1 MHSCALGAPDTTR
14 PWCVLNFLALDQAVY
29 GRVVTRFQVWVK
41 TMGRLSLV
49 FATLIFTVSAYAQPL
64 DLQATCAAQARKAF
78 NEWEREWK
86 NDPEVKAG
94 KTWKTFSTDYQS
106 HYNTKLKKCL
116 MLITMMGNQ
125 SQTSVYLSDAYE
137 RRIYAS
143 YLWFAH
149 ETKKDWEV
157 PPITCE
163 LVPPLRQKKHCTSRE
178 EFDAFVADYM
188 EE

>member
-1 MHSCALGAPDTTR
+1 MVR
-14 PWCVLNFLALDQAVY
+14 PTSV
-29 GRVVTRFQVWVK
+29 
-41 TMGRLSLV
+41 V

-78 NEWEREWK
+78 HEFEREWK
-86 NDPEVKAG
+86 TDPKAF
-94 KTWKTFSTDYQS
+94 KTLSTDYQS

-125 SQTSVYLSDAYE
+125 SQTSVYLSGAYE
-137 RRIYAS
+137 RRIYAEYRS
-143 YLWFAH
+143 G
-149 ETKKDWEV
+149 EV

-163 LVPPLRQKKHCTSRE
+163 LVPSLRQKKNCTSRE

>member
-1 MHSCALGAPDTTR
+1 
-14 PWCVLNFLALDQAVY
+14 
-29 GRVVTRFQVWVK
+29 
-41 TMGRLSLV
+41 MGRLSVL

-78 NEWEREWK
+78 NEFEREWK
-86 NDPEVKAG
+86 TDPGGKAF
-94 KTWKTFSTDYQS
+94 KTLSTDYQS

-125 SQTSVYLSDAYE
+125 SQASVYLSDAYE

-143 YLWFAH
+143 YLGFSH
-149 ETKKDWEV
+149 EIKEYWEV

-163 LVPPLRQKKHCTSRE
+163 LIPSLPEKKHCNSSE
-178 EFDAFVADYM
+178 EFDAFVAEYM

>member
-1 MHSCALGAPDTTR
+1 MVGA
-14 PWCVLNFLALDQAVY
+14 CVVI
-29 GRVVTRFQVWVK
+29 
-41 TMGRLSLV
+41 
-49 FATLIFTVSAYAQPL
+49 ATLIFTASAYAQSL

-78 NEWEREWK
+78 YEWEAEWK
-86 NDPEVKAG
+86 NDPAG
-94 KTWKTFSTDYQS
+94 KAFKTLSSDYQS

-116 MLITMMGNQ
+116 MLTESIRLMGNQ

-143 YLWFAH
+143 YLWVLH
-149 ETKKDWEV
+149 ETKKYWEV

-163 LVPPLRQKKHCTSRE
+163 LIPSLREKKHCNSRE
-178 EFDAFVADYM
+178 EFDAFVAGYM

>member
-1 MHSCALGAPDTTR
+1 
-14 PWCVLNFLALDQAVY
+14 
-29 GRVVTRFQVWVK
+29 
-41 TMGRLSLV
+41 MGRLSVV

-78 NEWEREWK
+78 NEFEREWK
-86 NDPEVKAG
+86 NDPAG
-94 KTWKTFSTDYQS
+94 KAFKTLSTDYQS
-106 HYNTKLKKCL
+106 HYNTKLEKCL

-137 RRIYAS
+137 RRIYAE
-143 YLWFAH
+143 Y
-149 ETKKDWEV
+149 TKYWEV

-163 LVPPLRQKKHCTSRE
+163 LVPSLREKKHCNSRE
-178 EFDAFVADYM
+178 EFDAFVAGYM

>member
-1 MHSCALGAPDTTR
+1 MVR
-14 PWCVLNFLALDQAVY
+14 PTSV
-29 GRVVTRFQVWVK
+29 
-41 TMGRLSLV
+41 V
-49 FATLIFTVSAYAQPL
+49 FATLIFTMSAYAQPL

-78 NEWEREWK
+78 HEFEREWK
-86 NDPEVKAG
+86 TDPKAF
-94 KTWKTFSTDYQS
+94 KPLSTDYQS

-143 YLWFAH
+143 YLWFSH
-149 ETKKDWEV
+149 EIKEYWEV
-157 PPITCE
+157 SPSTCE
-163 LVPPLRQKKHCTSRE
+163 LIPSLRQKKTCKDRE
-178 EFDAFVADYM
+178 EFDAFVANYM

>member
-1 MHSCALGAPDTTR
+1 
-14 PWCVLNFLALDQAVY
+14 
-29 GRVVTRFQVWVK
+29 
-41 TMGRLSLV
+41 MGRLSAV

-78 NEWEREWK
+78 NEFEREWK
-86 NDPEVKAG
+86 NDPAG
-94 KTWKTFSTDYQS
+94 KAFKTLSTDYQS
-106 HYNTKLKKCL
+106 HYNTKLEKCL

-137 RRIYAS
+137 RRIYAK
-143 YLWFAH
+143 YL
-149 ETKKDWEV
+149 V

-163 LVPPLRQKKHCTSRE
+163 LIPSLPEKKHCNSRE
-178 EFDAFVADYM
+178 EFDAFVAGYM

>member
-1 MHSCALGAPDTTR
+1 M
-14 PWCVLNFLALDQAVY
+14 V
-29 GRVVTRFQVWVK
+29 
-41 TMGRLSLV
+41 RLSVV
-49 FATLIFTVSAYAQPL
+49 FVTLIFTVSAYAQPL

-78 NEWEREWK
+78 NKFEREW
-86 NDPEVKAG
+86 NTDPAVKAF
-94 KTWKTFSTDYQS
+94 KPPSTDYQS

-143 YLWFAH
+143 YLWFSH
-149 ETKKDWEV
+149 EIKEYWEV
-157 PPITCE
+157 PTITCE
-163 LVPPLRQKKHCTSRE
+163 LIPSLREKKHCNSRE
-178 EFDAFVADYM
+178 EFDAFVAGYM